1 MVQSGW
7 LSLGVQ
13 CKTQGGVCTFPIF
26 SFCVQQMSLQPQY
39 VTRTGSLHCSVL
51 HALLALH
58 IAT

>member
-26 SFCVQQMSLQPQY
+26 SICVQQMSLQPQY
-39 VTRTGSLHCSVL
+39 VTVARGAYTAASCMHCSL
-51 HALLALH
+51 Y
-58 IAT
+58 T